1 MGMTRD
7 LFKKTVDTKKKF
19 HKKLKS
25 PDDRMRGSGRGQG
38 SECRGSFEGERRG
51 REVRRRSEGALT
63 AGPRAP
69 AGPSALG

>member
-1 MGMTRD
+1 MEG
-7 LFKKTVDTKKKF
+7 
-19 HKKLKS
+19 
-25 PDDRMRGSGRGQG
+25 DRGASAEEA
-38 SECRGSFEGERRG
+38 SEGERRG